1 MNPLTYLNQ
10 RGKDLL
16 EKLRSFITR
25 QDLLNFMVEQELSEE
40 GERQMRRLIL
50 SEAMGSGAKKK
61 PTYGRSVIESLQ
73 KNLYD

>member
-1 MNPLTYLNQ
+1 VNFSAIEKVCMPAKKEVSVDPLNFLNQ

-40 GERQMRRLIL
+40 G
-50 SEAMGSGAKKK
+50 
-61 PTYGRSVIESLQ
+61 
-73 KNLYD
+73 

>member
-1 MNPLTYLNQ
+1 
-10 RGKDLL
+10 
-16 EKLRSFITR
+16 
-25 QDLLNFMVEQELSEE
+25 MVEQELSEE